1 MPMRVIFF
9 GTSEFAVPSLEAL
22 AAAASS
28 QTVVMCVTQPDRPRG
43 RGLGV
48 APSPVKRAAARLG
61 LPLMQP
67 ERLAAALFQGLPH
80 EVGVVAAY
88 GQLIPQEVL
97 ALPTQGMLGVHP
109 SLLPKYRGAAPV
121 AWAILNGEA
130 TTGVSIF
137 KLNKRL
143 DAGELLLQETVP
155 IEAGED
161 AHTLTARLARCGAQ
175 TLLRTLEMLAAGR
188 IRVHAQDESRASL
201 APKLTK
207 AQGEID
213 WQKPAE
219 VIERLV
225 RATVPW
231 PGAATAWRGGS
242 LKIVSAGLGEHRAQK
257 AVPGTVVDVT
267 ADSLAVAAGQ
277 GTLIIREVQPA
288 GKRRMGVREFLAGHP
303 IKVGDILG
311 VVSD

>member
-1 MPMRVIFF
+1 MRVIFF

-22 AAAASS
+22 AAAASE

-43 RGLGV
+43 RGLDV
-48 APSPVKRAAARLG
+48 EPSPVKRAAARLG

-67 ERLAAALFQGLPH
+67 TRLAAALFQTLSP

-121 AWAILNGEA
+121 AWAILNGES

-137 KLNKRL
+137 TLNERL

-155 IEAGED
+155 VHPGED
-161 AHTLTARLARCGAQ
+161 AQGLTNRLARRGAEA
-175 TLLRTLEMLAAGR
+175 LLRTLELMATGLAR
-188 IRVHAQDESRASL
+188 SQAQDESQASY

-219 VIERLV
+219 FIERLV

-242 LKIVSAGLGEHRAQK
+242 LKIVSAGLGEHRAQET
-257 AVPGTVVDVT
+257 VPGTVVDVT
-267 ADSLAVAAGQ
+267 ADSLAVATGQ
-277 GTLIIREVQPA
+277 GTLIVREVQPA
-288 GKRRMGVREFLAGHP
+288 GKRRMSVREFLAGHP
-303 IKVGDILG
+303 IKAGEQFG
-311 VVSD
+311 